1 MAPRARRPTSR
12 VASTP
17 RAVST
22 PKKTIPLLPDFDQLK
37 REKEARN
44 TARLAKQLEELRRQD
59 AAIGRRRAT
68 RRAAGKTATPRAPGL
83 TPRRIPSTPPAEG
96 ETSAQLLAKL
106 RQENLEEGARRAE
119 AENQKRLEGRRRYR
133 EVMAAQKKAASGT
146 PRSHSMRTPIKTGGK
161 RKRGQRMTE
170 GQITRVVNSFLDELT
185 GGRKKKSRSNTRTH
199 VRRQPVGRRRRQR
212 RR

>member
-1 MAPRARRPTSR
+1 MSPRARRPS
-12 VASTP
+12 P
-17 RAVST
+17 KRAAST
-22 PKKTIPLLPDFDQLK
+22 PKKTIPQVPDFDQLK
-37 REKEARN
+37 REKEARDA
-44 TARLAKQLEELRRQD
+44 TRLAKQLEELKRED

-68 RRAAGKTATPRAPGL
+68 RRATRRTATPRAS
-83 TPRRIPSTPPAEG
+83 TPRRTPSTPPAEE

-106 RQENLEEGARRAE
+106 RQENLEEGVRRAK
-119 AENQKRLEGRRRYR
+119 AEEQKRQEGRRRYQ
-133 EVMAAQKKAASGT
+133 EVMAAQKRAASGT
-146 PRSHSMRTPIKTGGK
+146 PRAHSMRIKTGGK
-161 RKRGQRMTE
+161 RKRMTE